1 MSTIELTDNQ
11 LYQRLRLLTVDVLDL
26 RDERVEPE
34 ARFSDDLGAD
44 SLDLV
49 ELVEALEEEFG
60 VRIDDEELADITTV
74 AEAYSLLATKLD
86 QDRLS

>member
-1 MSTIELTDNQ
+1 MSTIELTASPI
-11 LYQRLRLLTVDVLDL
+11 YRRLHTLTVDVLDL
-26 RDERVEPE
+26 REEQVAPE

-60 VRIDDEELADITTV
+60 VRIDDEELADVATV
-74 AEAYSLLATKLD
+74 SDAYSLLSDKL
-86 QDRLS
+86 S